1 MTQVDAVCRNG
12 VFNPLGAV
20 VLREDWRVR
29 LSVQPLDAED
39 DVRAWLAR
47 VQQRQQR
54 FVAARGYYP
63 DSAADIAED
72 RRR

>member
-1 MTQVDAVCRNG
+1 MTHVDAIYRNG

-20 VLREDWRVR
+20 ALPENQRVR
-29 LSVQPLDAED
+29 LSVHTLDADD

-54 FVAARGYYP
+54 IVAERGFYP

>member
-1 MTQVDAVCRNG
+1 MTQVDAIYRNG
-12 VFNPLGAV
+12 VFSPLGAV
-20 VLREDWRVR
+20 VLRENQRVR
-29 LSVQPLDAED
+29 LSVQPLDADD

-54 FVAARGYYP
+54 IVAERGYYP

>member
-1 MTQVDAVCRNG
+1 MTQVDAIYRNG
-12 VFNPLGAV
+12 VFSPLGAV
-20 VLREDWRVR
+20 VLRENQRVR
-29 LSVQPLDAED
+29 LSVQPLDADD

-54 FVAARGYYP
+54 IVAERGYYP
-63 DSAADIAED
+63 DSVADIAED